1 MPKPA
6 VVSGPL
12 SRTRERVRVRAREL
26 RQCSPDAERHLW
38 QRLRSRQ
45 LGGYKIRRQHPISR
59 WFADFACVEA
69 GLVIELD
76 GGQHFSPAGLL
87 ADQQRS
93 AGLSANGFRVLR
105 FTDREALM
113 EREAVLARVLD
124 WLLTHAPQPRLHP
137 HPNPLPRAGEGASH
151 DLPLP
156 RAGEGANHNLPH
168 PAPDDDPMQ
177 IHKD

>member
-1 MPKPA
+1 MPKQA
-6 VVSGPL
+6 VVPGPL

-26 RQCSPDAERHLW
+26 RQFSPDAERHLW

-45 LGGYKIRRQHPISR
+45 LAGYKIRRQHPIGR

-76 GGQHFSPAGLL
+76 GGQHFSAEGLL

-93 AGLSANGFRVLR
+93 AGLAANGFQVLR

-113 EREAVLARVLD
+113 ERDAVLSRVLD
-124 WLLTHAPQPRLHP
+124 WLLTHAPQPLLHP

-151 DLPLP
+151 DRP
-156 RAGEGANHNLPH
+156 RPV
-168 PAPDDDPMQ
+168 PDGDAFKFKRIDP
-177 IHKD
+177 